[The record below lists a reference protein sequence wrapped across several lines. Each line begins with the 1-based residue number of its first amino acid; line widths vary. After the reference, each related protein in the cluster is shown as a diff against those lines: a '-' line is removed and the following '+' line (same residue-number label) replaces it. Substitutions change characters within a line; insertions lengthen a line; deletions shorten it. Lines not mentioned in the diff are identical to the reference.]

1 MSLEKFF
8 IDGKQLCASTS
19 SSDLSVNS
27 FNVKSVP
34 HNYSIEWLDSSHSAV
49 DLINGDSEAILLADA
64 YFKDNYLSAVD
75 PKIPKFYIEAREN
88 NKNINTAI
96 KFAEFLNE
104 IGTTKLNVVYVV
116 GGGILQDI
124 GAFACAMY
132 KRGIPWIYIPT
143 TLLGMADSCIGGK
156 TGLNH
161 GGTKNLMALFAAPHR
176 IIHDLEFLNTLP
188 RREILAGFGEALRLH
203 VTGGE
208 AFLRKF
214 EQNIDEALSGDINS
228 VKNII
233 ISSLAVKRAVVE
245 EDEFE
250 SSLRRSMNYGHS
262 VGHAIEALT
271 NFAFP
276 HGMAISLGIIIENNI
291 AKSLIGLD
299 KETASRIEKI
309 AKKIIDKEA
318 LDALHA
324 ICFDDINSV
333 LKRDKKTLGNVL
345 KLAIPEKLGSL
356 IFADF
361 MLNETT
367 KGVVQKAT
375 LGL

>member
-1 MSLEKFF
+1 MSSEKFF
-8 IDGKQLCASTS
+8 IDGQQLLASTAS
-19 SSDLSVNS
+19 LDHKTAS
-27 FNVKSVP
+27 FYVKSVP
-34 HNYSIEWLDSSHSAV
+34 HSYSIEWLDGTESVV
-49 DLINGDSEAILLADA
+49 DIINKDHNAILLADS
-64 YFKDNYLSAVD
+64 YFKDSYLSDIEVRVPA
-75 PKIPKFYIEAREN
+75 FYVEATEN
-88 NKNINTAI
+88 NKNIQKAI
-96 KFAEFLNE
+96 EFAEFLNE

-132 KRGIPWIYIPT
+132 KRGIPWTYVPT

-161 GGTKNLMALFAAPHR
+161 GGTKNLMALFSAPHR
-176 IIHDLEFLNTLP
+176 IIHDLKFLNTLP

-208 AFLRKF
+208 AFLTKF
-214 EQNIDEALSGDINS
+214 EQNIDMALSGNMVSIQ
-228 VKNII
+228 NII
-233 ISSLAVKRAVVE
+233 VSSLAVKRAVVE

-250 SSLRRSMNYGHS
+250 NSLRRSMNYGHS
-262 VGHAIEALT
+262 VGHAMEALT

-291 AKSLIGLD
+291 AKSLTGFD
-299 KETASRIEKI
+299 VDTANRIKKT
-309 AKKIIDKEA
+309 AKKIIDE
-318 LDALHA
+318 DAIDAVNAMCLN
-324 ICFDDINSV
+324 DINAI
-333 LKRDKKTLGNVL
+333 LRRDKKTLGTVL

-356 IFADF
+356 VFAD
-361 MLNETT
+361 LPIDEKT
-367 KGVVQKAT
+367 KGIVQKAT

>member
-1 MSLEKFF
+1 MSSEKFF
-8 IDGKQLCASTS
+8 IDGQQLFASST
-19 SSDLSVNS
+19 LSHHETELFS
-27 FNVKSVP
+27 VKSVP
-34 HNYSIEWLDSSHSAV
+34 HSYSIEWLDRKQSVV
-49 DLINGDSEAILLADA
+49 DIINRDHNAILLADS
-64 YFKDNYLSAVD
+64 YFRENYLSDV
-75 PKIPKFYIEAREN
+75 EARVPSFHVEATEN
-88 NKNINTAI
+88 NKTIQTAI
-96 KFAEFLNE
+96 EFAEFLNE

-132 KRGIPWIYIPT
+132 KRGIPWSYVPT

-203 VTGGE
+203 LTGGE
-208 AFLRKF
+208 VFLTKF
-214 EQNIDEALSGDINS
+214 EQNIDMALSGDIGS
-228 VKNII
+228 IKNII

-245 EDEFE
+245 KDEFE
-250 SSLRRSMNYGHS
+250 NSLRRSMNYGHS
-262 VGHAIEALT
+262 VGHALEALT

-276 HGMAISLGIIIENNI
+276 HGMAISLGIIIENNM
-291 AKSLIGLD
+291 AKSLTGFD
-299 KETASRIEKI
+299 VKTANRIEKT

-318 LDALHA
+318 IDAVSAMCL
-324 ICFDDINSV
+324 DDINTI
-333 LKRDKKTLGNVL
+333 LRRDKKTLGNVL

-356 IFADF
+356 VFAD
-361 MLNETT
+361 LPIDEKT
-367 KGVVQKAT
+367 KRIVQKAAH
-375 LGL
+375 GL